1 MIRCLFRSPEF
12 PLVCDAGS
20 VLVGASSLQDFAVQV
35 ATLDL
40 PPDGNLPVVDAS
52 AEGWVFN
59 TEHGVLSPL
68 TTKKRWT
75 KKEVIAMF
83 NSSDAAST
91 LGGQY
96 SERSLSAKRFDR
108 ILTEIVKL
116 IRSANKTGGR

>member
-1 MIRCLFRSPEF
+1 MIRCLFRSPAF

-20 VLVGASSLQDFAVQV
+20 VLIGASSLQDFAAQV

-75 KKEVIAMF
+75 KKEGIAMF

>member
-1 MIRCLFRSPEF
+1 MIQCLFRSPEF

-20 VLVGASSLQDFAVQV
+20 VLVGASSLQDFAAQV

-83 NSSDAAST
+83 NGSDAAST
-91 LGGQY
+91 LGGRY
-96 SERSLSAKRFDR
+96 SERSLSSKRFDR

>member
-1 MIRCLFRSPEF
+1 MIRCLFRSPDF
-12 PLVCDAGS
+12 PVVCDAGS
-20 VLVGASSLQDFAVQV
+20 VLVGASSLQDFSAQV

-59 TEHGVLSPL
+59 TQHGVLSPL
-68 TTKKRWT
+68 TIKKKWT

-83 NSSDAAST
+83 NASSAAAA
-91 LGGQY
+91 LEGRY
-96 SERSLSAKRFDR
+96 SERSLSAKRFNR
-108 ILTEIVKL
+108 ILTELVEL